1 MTSSFRAPF
10 SDDELDF
17 IERQIEKR
25 KPNGRPPAE
34 HKWEWVRRYYELMA
48 EHQEAHDNH
57 HEDGDRPPTRLGI
70 CELIDPRSG
79 GRAVWKLIRPLVEND
94 ERILR
99 KARARRYPA
108 LYVLYLGA
116 RLAQLE
122 PLGPKPL
129 EQAVTKPLL

>member
-1 MTSSFRAPF
+1 MGSRFYAPF
-10 SDDELDF
+10 SDDELEF

-25 KPNGRPPAE
+25 KPKGRPPAE

-48 EHQEAHDNH
+48 ELNNPDDLNGE
-57 HEDGDRPPTRLGI
+57 RSLSKIGI
-70 CELIDPRSG
+70 CGLIDPRSG
-79 GRAVWKLIRPLVEND
+79 GRAVWNLIRPIVEND

-99 KARARRYPA
+99 RARSRRYPA

-129 EQAVTKPLL
+129 EQAVNKYPL